1 MIRLYRAIVLPILV
15 GVILLFSEKEDNG
28 CKSQFVQFV
37 WSSCQTSRNRI
48 QFQAF
53 DNSGTLHSPFYQK
66 HLNHLIAPYLHFLLN
81 LATASRVLL
90 FSAPFR
96 EKISR
101 IYEASY
107 ALLSDLIRDGF
118 RVVLKNI
125 RFLLNFMTRDKRL

>member
-1 MIRLYRAIVLPILV
+1 MDARASSSSSFRRVVKQVEIRFSFK
-15 GVILLFSEKEDNG
+15 LLH
-28 CKSQFVQFV
+28 
-37 WSSCQTSRNRI
+37 
-48 QFQAF
+48 
-53 DNSGTLHSPFYQK
+53 NSGTLHSPFYQK

-101 IYEASY
+101 MYEASY

-118 RVVLKNI
+118 RVVLKSI
-125 RFLLNFMTRDKRL
+125 RFLLNFMTCDKRL